1 MHVDIGTCRRKDK
14 EMNGVPAFFCHFYSY
29 SHLNSCTIMLSR
41 FANAFA
47 NAFEDNLE
55 KASNVAMSS
64 VQGLVVD
71 YSRKTHMLTCWDLRR
86 SRIAWRVR
94 GVTWELRRNSPV
106 NNMVVV
112 DAQDARGCPVVLV
125 QCKLSVHVFSMLRL
139 KFIGRFAV
147 FGQLYGFVMH
157 ASEHLLALS
166 CIDQR
171 ETILYAHDQE
181 GRFHALCRVVY
192 DVGTQW
198 WLTTISQ
205 AGAPCVSVGDK
216 DYSTWFVELHP
227 TTGTVTTRAH
237 WKDQAYCIVHALED
251 GTLLGTLVVCDW
263 NEKGVHHIVNGI
275 KRTILVKATAR
286 SSSFCTTMGLPFVG
300 YIAEKFQGG
309 FLVETCMRSALRMS
323 LPRHSWMQAC
333 AC

>member
-1 MHVDIGTCRRKDK
+1 
-14 EMNGVPAFFCHFYSY
+14 
-29 SHLNSCTIMLSR
+29 MLSR
-41 FANAFA
+41 FGNAFA

-71 YSRKTHMLTCWDLRR
+71 YSRSTRMLTCWDLRR
-86 SRIAWRVR
+86 SKIAWRVR
-94 GVTWELRRNSPV
+94 GLTLDLNRNSPV
-106 NNMVVV
+106 NSMVVV
-112 DAQDARGCPVVLV
+112 DAEDARGSPVVLF

-139 KFIGRFAV
+139 KFIGHFAV
-147 FGQLYGFVMH
+147 FDDVHGFVMH
-157 ASEHLLALS
+157 ASEHLLALNS
-166 CIDQR
+166 IFQR
-171 ETILYAHDQE
+171 KTILYAHHQE
-181 GRFHALCRVVY
+181 GRFYALCRVVY
-192 DVGTQW
+192 DVRTRW
-198 WLTTISQ
+198 WLTILSQ
-205 AGAPCVSVGDK
+205 TRAPCVSVGDG

-237 WKDQAYCIVHALED
+237 WKDQLYCIVHALED
-251 GTLLGTLVVCDW
+251 GTLLGTLHVCDW

-275 KRTILVKATAR
+275 KRTILVKETAR